1 METKAVCISSSIDQ
15 YHAEEHKTDEKDLD
29 DRISGSL
36 CITNFHLLCWL
47 PRDQMLHTVGT

>member
-1 METKAVCISSSIDQ
+1 MNEKATINLLLQMETKAVCISSSIDQ

-36 CITNFHLLCWL
+36 CITNFHLLC
-47 PRDQMLHTVGT
+47 